1 MTMFLH
7 VTAFEHL
14 EGFRLRLFL
23 NSGNDLVVDLTN
35 ELDGEIFAPLRD
47 PAFFAQVRL
56 NEETGTIEWPNGA
69 DFAPE
74 FLAQLGLQQAS
85 GEAVMA

>member
-1 MTMFLH
+1 MSLH

-14 EGFRLRLFL
+14 EGFRLRLSF
-23 NSGNDLVVDLTN
+23 NSGHELVVSLAD
-35 ELDGEIFAPLRD
+35 ELDGEVFLPLRD

-56 NEETGTIEWPNGA
+56 NEETGTIEWSNGA

-74 FLAQLGLQQAS
+74 FLAQFGLQQANVD
-85 GEAVMA
+85 AVMA